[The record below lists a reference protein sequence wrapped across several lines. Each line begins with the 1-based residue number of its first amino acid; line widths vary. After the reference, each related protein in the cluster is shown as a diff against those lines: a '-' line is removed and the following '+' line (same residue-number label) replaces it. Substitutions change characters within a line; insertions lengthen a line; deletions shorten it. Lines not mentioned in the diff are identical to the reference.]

1 MNVRELLQPNI
12 ENSKQLEF
20 YKTIE
25 DVGLKIYT
33 LKEEPDFALQDFVP
47 FVDFIQD
54 EKKQQDFIETI
65 SRLSQRYKIEG
76 VDPDKLLFELH
87 SFDKYIIFNDEEF
100 DFDEYGDC
108 NI

>member
-1 MNVRELLQPNI
+1 MNVRELLKQNI

-33 LKEEPDFALQDFVP
+33 LKEEPIVALQDFIP
-47 FVDFIQD
+47 FVDFI
-54 EKKQQDFIETI
+54 ENEEKQQEFIETI
-65 SRLSQRYKIEG
+65 FRLTKRYEIEG

-100 DFDEYGDC
+100 DFDKYGDY